1 MKLTGICAAIF
12 LVASLAGTSAF
23 AQFDQP
29 RASVASQSSVE
40 FRDAAGRLIGT
51 VTKIG
56 DTTYYAAPDGTPLGT
71 SSVVD
76 GQRVFR
82 SY

>member
-1 MKLTGICAAIF
+1 MKLTGFCVSLF
-12 LVASLAGTSAF
+12 LVAGSAEGSALEPSGHPAGSA
-23 AQFDQP
+23 AG
-29 RASVASQSSVE
+29 QSSVE
-40 FRDAAGRLIGT
+40 FTNASGQSIGT

-56 DTTYYAAPDGTPLGT
+56 ETTYYAAPDGTPLGT

-76 GQRVFR
+76 GRRVFR